1 MRISD
6 WSSDVCSSDLR
17 IACPRIES
25 RTGSRPRSVQRMC
38 WVSVTAWAR
47 RVRIKGFSPKRHAF
61 IRSRDDKTKGR
72 GMATD
77 LDRRMAAGIAQL
89 TSAEGTL
96 PLTDI
101 ALDGR
106 RLPMYAS
113 APPALPPSFAQYFRE
128 HAIPTFLVAV

>member
-1 MRISD
+1 
-6 WSSDVCSSDLR
+6 
-17 IACPRIES
+17 
-25 RTGSRPRSVQRMC
+25 MC

-77 LDRRMAAGIAQL
+77 LDRRMDAGIAQL

-96 PLTDI
+96 PLTDL

-106 RLPMYAS
+106 RLPMPAT
-113 APPALPPSFAQYFRE
+113 APPPLPHDSAHSLDRTSGVSRKRWPRRCD
-128 HAIPTFLVAV
+128 HGGGGP

>member
-1 MRISD
+1 
-6 WSSDVCSSDLR
+6 
-17 IACPRIES
+17 
-25 RTGSRPRSVQRMC
+25 MC

-77 LDRRMAAGIAQL
+77 LDRRMDAGIAQL

-106 RLPMYAS
+106 RLPMIAS
-113 APPALPPSFAQYFRE
+113 APPALPLFRALLPRTRRRDLPCRGRRT
-128 HAIPTFLVAV
+128 HRLR

>member
-1 MRISD
+1 
-6 WSSDVCSSDLR
+6 
-17 IACPRIES
+17 
-25 RTGSRPRSVQRMC
+25 MC

-77 LDRRMAAGIAQL
+77 LDRRMDAGIAQL

-106 RLPMYAS
+106 RLPMIAS
-113 APPALPPSFAQYFRE
+113 APPALPHYFAHYCRE
-128 HAIPTFLVAV
+128 HADATFLVAGADRIAFAEIHAEAERVATARSDAHTSELPSLMR